1 MIGNVRLIGVAVAAA
16 SLMLLGGCG
25 DDKKEDG
32 ATGKITAPVL
42 SGDLTIKVDEDSKTF
57 KINKD
62 SAKTGTVK
70 LTVDNPSSNKGQHG
84 IGIDGGVYK
93 DIDGAAV
100 KPGRKTSLTVDL
112 KPGTYEI
119 YDSYKNNREKGY
131 TTKLKI
137 EKK

>member
-1 MIGNVRLIGVAVAAA
+1 MIGNVRLIGVAVAVA

-25 DDKKEDG
+25 DDKNEKG
-32 ATGKITAPVL
+32 ASGEIKAPVL
-42 SGDLTIKVDEDSKTF
+42 SADLTVKVDEDSKTF

-62 SAKTGTVK
+62 TAKAGTVK
-70 LTVDNPSSNKGQHG
+70 LTVDNPSSSKGQHG

-93 DIDGAAV
+93 DIDGASV

-112 KPGTYEI
+112 KPGDYEI

-131 TTKLKI
+131 TTKLKV
-137 EKK
+137 EK